1 MLIEVLRFLKISL
14 SKTLK
19 DRKFLNES
27 ILIEIIRIIIEA
39 PTNSLEVMANNDIK
53 GLFNFLIDAL
63 M

>member
-19 DRKFLNES
+19 DRQFLNES
-27 ILIEIIRIIIEA
+27 ILIEIIKIIIEA

-53 GLFNFLIDAL
+53 ELFNFLIDAL

>member
-19 DRKFLNES
+19 DRQFLNES